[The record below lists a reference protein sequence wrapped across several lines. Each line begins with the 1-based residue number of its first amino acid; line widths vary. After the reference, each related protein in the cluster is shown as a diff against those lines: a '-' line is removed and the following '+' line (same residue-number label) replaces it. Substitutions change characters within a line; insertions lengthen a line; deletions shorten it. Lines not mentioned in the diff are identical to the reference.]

1 MRTGAVH
8 YIVLYCAVAEWVR
21 LAWADWS
28 PLLPGQQPGCLA
40 SLAASPMVMALNP
53 ARDLSLT
60 LGPVEKEAAW
70 HHRAE

>member
-8 YIVLYCAVAEWVR
+8 YIVLYCALREWVR
-21 LAWADWS
+21 PAWC
-28 PLLPGQQPGCLA
+28 LLVTASWAAWQK

-60 LGPVEKEAAW
+60 LGPVEKETAW
-70 HHRAE
+70 HHRAG

>member
-8 YIVLYCAVAEWVR
+8 YIVLYCTVQ
-21 LAWADWS
+21 S
-28 PLLPGQQPGCLA
+28 PSGFVSLGPSGLCSLGSSLA

-70 HHRAE
+70 HHRAG